1 MKLFAAAAA
10 AARWTFSFSR
20 QRLAS
25 TAKEEE
31 ESAATCVVEVCGYR
45 VREGNEREAK
55 CEREGEMREGG
66 RGEM

>member
-1 MKLFAAAAA
+1 MKLFAATAEA

-45 VREGNEREAK
+45 VREGNEREGEAK
-55 CEREGEMREGG
+55 CEKVCSEKNER
-66 RGEM
+66 

>member
-1 MKLFAAAAA
+1 MKLFAAAAAA

-45 VREGNEREAK
+45 VREGNEREGEAK
-55 CEREGEMREGG
+55 CEKVCSEKNER
-66 RGEM
+66 